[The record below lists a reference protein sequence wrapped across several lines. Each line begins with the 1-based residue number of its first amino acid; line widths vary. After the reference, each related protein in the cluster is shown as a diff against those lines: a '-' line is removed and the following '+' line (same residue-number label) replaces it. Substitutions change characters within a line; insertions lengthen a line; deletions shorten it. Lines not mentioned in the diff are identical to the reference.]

1 MKLLRD
7 SLLLRTLR
15 QLLPGRPDVVRHYT
29 VTVPAPLDRSALDR
43 SAGSNVIELRRR
55 TTTVASRASTHASTE
70 AAPASGRPALAS
82 SC

>member
-15 QLLPGRPDVVRHYT
+15 RLLAGRRNVVRHYT

-43 SAGSNVIELRRR
+43 SAASNVIELHRR
-55 TTTVASRASTHASTE
+55 TAAVARRASMRASTHA
-70 AAPASGRPALAS
+70 APAFLAANH
-82 SC
+82 